1 MSPYILALLFSL
13 PVVFVSLA
21 GGWIPT
27 RIAFTHAKTQVFLA
41 FVSGFMIGISMLHIL
56 PHGIEQIAS
65 VHTES
70 AVQLG
75 VLSMVAGI
83 VVMFGS
89 LRLLSFHDHEPVS
102 ATNNAPMTTRTA
114 RATWITVIAGM
125 SVHTLFEGFAIG
137 SILGID
143 YVVVDLMSHEE
154 VEGYSST
161 IALGIVFAIVL
172 HKPFDALTVV
182 GVMKHAGFN
191 KKSLLLTNVLF
202 ALICP
207 IAAVL
212 ALFLLR
218 EILHDY
224 EHFIGFVLTFISG
237 TFLCIALADL
247 LPEAFRH
254 RHDRLKI
261 FLAFLCGIV
270 LSFSYWV
277 FVPHTH

>member
-1 MSPYILALLFSL
+1 
-13 PVVFVSLA
+13 
-21 GGWIPT
+21 
-27 RIAFTHAKTQVFLA
+27 
-41 FVSGFMIGISMLHIL
+41 MIGISILHIL
-56 PHGIEQIAS
+56 PHGIEQISS

-75 VLSMVAGI
+75 MLCMLAGI

-102 ATNNAPMTTRTA
+102 ATNTAPVTTRSS
-114 RATWITVIAGM
+114 RVTWITVIAGM

-154 VEGYSST
+154 IEGYSST
-161 IALGIVFAIVL
+161 IALGIVLAIVF

-182 GVMKHAGFN
+182 GVMKHAGFD
-191 KKSLLLTNVLF
+191 KKSLWLTNVLF

-212 ALFLLR
+212 ALFFLR
-218 EILHDY
+218 EMLHEYEYIL
-224 EHFIGFVLTFISG
+224 GFLFAFISG
-237 TFLCIALADL
+237 TFLCVALADL

-254 RHDRLKI
+254 HHDRFKI
-261 FLAFLCGIV
+261 FLAFLCGVV
-270 LSFSYWV
+270 LSCSFL
-277 FVPHTH
+277 FVSPHLH